1 MLKSCE
7 ALLLSGVMGPPAM
20 MIDYLT
26 ARIHLPRP
34 LPAPINGGHFL
45 RVTEGGEI
53 ERTTALRKRVLGSF
67 EAALQIR
74 APGVHELEISGNPVK
89 FMQGHNLWGTSCPT
103 EALWAALMHLEA
115 SGALPCSLRSLGLVG
130 PSVLADVTELS
141 RVDCTAMLLADG
153 WHDVLT
159 VLRSLRVAGRLRDRG
174 ASGLPHPWP
183 ESQGGGVTFGGR
195 PGQTARHRQLTF
207 YAKGKETTVHPLP
220 DAIGDD
226 PELIDWVARCLR
238 CEVRL
243 GTNYLR
249 KRALRALARWTEH
262 TAACEWAEMMDRIDM
277 NGSEEKPEALEHLP
291 DYLRLAYGSW
301 MAGDDLQ
308 ALLPRRKFYRYRSA
322 ILKATGVDVAIP
334 RPKDPSA
341 QIIPFKRVIE
351 LRPAGRPAFADRI
364 DRMLLGAA

>member
-1 MLKSCE
+1 
-7 ALLLSGVMGPPAM
+7 M

-26 ARIHLPRP
+26 ARIDLPRP
-34 LPAPINGGHFL
+34 LPAPINGGQFVRL
-45 RVTEGGEI
+45 TEGGEI

-103 EALWAALMHLEA
+103 EALWAALVHLQA
-115 SGALPCSLRSLGLVG
+115 SGALPVPLAALGLLG
-130 PSVLADVTELS
+130 PSTLAEVTHLS
-141 RVDCTAMLLADG
+141 RVDCTAMLLADR
-153 WHDVLT
+153 WHDVEV

-226 PELIDWVARCLR
+226 GELIEWVARCVR

-249 KRALRALARWTEH
+249 KRGLRSLAAWTDE
-262 TAACEWAEMMDRIDM
+262 TAGAEWAEMMERIDM
-277 NGSEEKPEALEHLP
+277 NGSDEKPEALAGLPPHLQLT
-291 DYLRLAYGSW
+291 YSAWENGS
-301 MAGDDLQ
+301 DLKSM
-308 ALLPRRKFYRYRSA
+308 LPRRTFYWKRRE
-322 ILKATGVDVAIP
+322 ILKALGVDIAIP
-334 RPKDPSA
+334 RPKDPTA
-341 QIIPFKRVIE
+341 QIIPFRRVIE

-364 DRMLLGAA
+364 DRMLSGAA

>member
-1 MLKSCE
+1 
-7 ALLLSGVMGPPAM
+7 M

-26 ARIHLPRP
+26 ARISLPRP
-34 LPAPINGGHFL
+34 LPFPINGGQFVRL
-45 RVTEGGEI
+45 TESGEI

-74 APGVHELEISGNPVK
+74 APGIHELEISGNPVK
-89 FMQGHNLWGTSCPT
+89 FMQGHNLWGVSCPT
-103 EALWAALMHLEA
+103 AALWASLLHLEA
-115 SGALPCSLRSLGLVG
+115 SGALPVPLRALGLLG
-130 PSVLADVTELS
+130 PASLADVTELS
-141 RVDCTAMLLADG
+141 RVDCTAMLVADR

-220 DAIGDD
+220 DAISDD
-226 PELIDWVARCLR
+226 AELIEWVARCLR

-249 KRALRALARWTEH
+249 KRGLRPLATWTEE
-262 TAACEWAEMMDRIDM
+262 TAGIEWSQMMERIDM
-277 NGSEEKPEALEHLP
+277 NGSDEKPEALAGLPHHLQLT
-291 DYLRLAYGSW
+291 YAAWESG
-301 MAGDDLQ
+301 ADLKSM
-308 ALLPRRKFYRYRSA
+308 LSLPTYYRKRAA
-322 ILKATGVDVAIP
+322 ILKALGVDIAIP
-334 RPKDPSA
+334 RPKDPTA

-364 DRMLLGAA
+364 DRMLSGAA